1 MQQTKRRV
9 AWLFGLACASQGR
22 VHDAHAA
29 LSELVSQAADGGV
42 ELGPRMWTWGTR
54 RTPMSLPSPSDALQV
69 SRTLARL
76 LVQHSKYA
84 LVLPV
89 CDRVLSHCPDDVP
102 LLVHKVRLV
111 KPAAPVCIGCH
122 AGDPGGDMHVQAEA
136 LVGTG
141 KAEEALAVLT
151 VALAAASKDA
161 QQAQLEPS
169 RKRQRTASGSG
180 SGSAQRVLRIQVGC
194 VQLLLWRSSLNL
206 LRLPQIRNNIAAV
219 QTRMG
224 KLTDAAQTLRAVLD
238 SMIRRPLGGG
248 HKSMRHVVAFNLCL
262 LQWRLKDRY
271 RRPHNPFR
279 KASQR
284 LPFHAP
290 PGTMPVR
297 CGSQHASGS

>member
-1 MQQTKRRV
+1 
-9 AWLFGLACASQGR
+9 
-22 VHDAHAA
+22 
-29 LSELVSQAADGGV
+29 
-42 ELGPRMWTWGTR
+42 
-54 RTPMSLPSPSDALQV
+54 
-69 SRTLARL
+69 
-76 LVQHSKYA
+76 
-84 LVLPV
+84 
-89 CDRVLSHCPDDVP
+89 
-102 LLVHKVRLV
+102 
-111 KPAAPVCIGCH
+111 
-122 AGDPGGDMHVQAEA
+122 MHVQAEA

-151 VALAAASKDA
+151 AALAAASKDA

-180 SGSAQRVLRIQVGC
+180 SGSAQRVLRIQVDCSC
-194 VQLLLWRSSLNL
+194 VQWLLWRSSLNL

-271 RRPHNPFR
+271 RRPHNPLR

-290 PGTMPVR
+290 PGIMPVR